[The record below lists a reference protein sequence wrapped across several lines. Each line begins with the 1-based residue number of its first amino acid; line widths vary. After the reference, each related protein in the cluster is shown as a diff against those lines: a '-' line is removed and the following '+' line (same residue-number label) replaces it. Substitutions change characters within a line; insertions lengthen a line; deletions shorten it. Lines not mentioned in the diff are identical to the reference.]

1 MTAQLHMGVGPVSA
15 VPGGLVPGS
24 GPVGSHIYPDL
35 HVSIS
40 ISTGGHRAM
49 DVLENQFA
57 TTIFKYVP
65 VTCGSR
71 RATSNFAPV
80 DNILHCIVRLLRYPT
95 IVFIATNMIP
105 PKASEITSHAYD
117 HLGSPPPKAYTVL

>member
-15 VPGGLVPGS
+15 VPDGLVPGS
-24 GPVGSHIYPDL
+24 GPVGSPTRIYPDL
-35 HVSIS
+35 HVSIP

-49 DVLENQFA
+49 DVLENRFF
-57 TTIFKYVP
+57 TTVFKYVP
-65 VTCGSR
+65 VARESR
-71 RATSNFAPV
+71 RATSNFAQV
-80 DNILHCIVRLLRYPT
+80 DSILHCIVRLLRYPT

-117 HLGSPPPKAYTVL
+117 